1 MVSGLSF
8 IRNSEAIGTIV
19 HKEVYD
25 IIKEELKEKLKVRT
39 TIEFPH
45 TFSDGYL
52 KTEVIYDDEV
62 IHENTQ
68 TIMAGSTAF
77 SF

>member
-1 MVSGLSF
+1 MPSLGF
-8 IRNSEAIGTIV
+8 IRNSEAISTIV

-25 IIKEELKEKLKVRT
+25 IIKEELKKKLKVRT

-68 TIMAGSTAF
+68 TITAGSTAF

>member
-8 IRNSEAIGTIV
+8 IRNSEAISTIV

-52 KTEVIYDDEV
+52 KTEVIYDNEV

>member
-1 MVSGLSF
+1 MSGVPF
-8 IRNSEAIGTIV
+8 IRTSEVVDQLV
-19 HKEVYD
+19 HKGVYD

-39 TIEFPH
+39 IIEFPH

-68 TIMAGSTAF
+68 TITAGSTAF

>member
-1 MVSGLSF
+1 MVPSLGF
-8 IRNSEAIGTIV
+8 IRNSEAVSTIV

-25 IIKEELKEKLKVRT
+25 IIKEKLKENLKVRT

-52 KTEVIYDDEV
+52 KTEVIYDNEV

>member
-1 MVSGLSF
+1 MPSLGF
-8 IRNSEAIGTIV
+8 IRNPEAISTIV

-62 IHENTQ
+62 IQENTQ

>member
-1 MVSGLSF
+1 MVPSLGF
-8 IRNSEAIGTIV
+8 IRNSEASTIV

-25 IIKEELKEKLKVRT
+25 IIKEELKNKLKVRT

-68 TIMAGSTAF
+68 TIITGSTAF

>member
-1 MVSGLSF
+1 MPSFPF
-8 IRNSEAIGTIV
+8 IRTSEVVGQLV
-19 HKEVYD
+19 QKEVYE
-25 IIKEELKEKLKVRT
+25 IIKEELKNKLKVRT

-68 TIMAGSTAF
+68 TITAGSTAF
-77 SF
+77 LF

>member
-1 MVSGLSF
+1 VSSFPF
-8 IRNSEAIGTIV
+8 IRTSEVVDQLV

-39 TIEFPH
+39 IIEFPH

-68 TIMAGSTAF
+68 TITAGSTAF

>member
-1 MVSGLSF
+1 MVPSLPF
-8 IRNSEAIGTIV
+8 IQTSKAVSTIV

-68 TIMAGSTAF
+68 TIIAGSTAF

>member
-1 MVSGLSF
+1 MVPSLPF
-8 IRNSEAIGTIV
+8 IQTSKAVSTIV
-19 HKEVYD
+19 QKEVYE

-68 TIMAGSTAF
+68 TITAGSTAF